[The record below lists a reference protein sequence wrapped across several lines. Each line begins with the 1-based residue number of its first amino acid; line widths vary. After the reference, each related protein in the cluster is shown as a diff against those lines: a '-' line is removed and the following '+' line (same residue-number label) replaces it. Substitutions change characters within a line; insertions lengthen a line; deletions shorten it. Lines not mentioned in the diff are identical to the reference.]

1 MKCIVG
7 NNLTALLAS
16 HIFSDLDFY
25 NHEKQMV
32 EEYTYIPTTASII
45 DILDCLGLD
54 FSIKSFKC
62 CFDNRGK
69 LSAKFDETF
78 VNIWC
83 IHTRGK
89 SVVEKSYIDNLSHKV
104 SYISI
109 NDLPPLESLNILKSV
124 LLEKSNAKSTIS
136 GIEELEDYKKVLWCH
151 DLRLLNSGIITEYV
165 DSYQYICKHS
175 EVDGINQIFDVVY
188 SIGKP
193 YYRKIY
199 SGENVIYSAMRKI
212 YDKTVD
218 DNTVL
223 ESSPTIQIVDNL
235 RLNSFKKFDLLGVY
249 SQWDLGMS
257 LGKVLMRCNELR
269 EYYIDDK
276 KISKNIF
283 ISQ

>member
-25 NHEKQMV
+25 NHESEMV

-45 DILDCLGLD
+45 DILNFLSLD

-69 LSAKFDETF
+69 TSAKFDDTF

-89 SVVEKSYIDNLSHKV
+89 SVVEKSYTDNLSYKV
-104 SYISI
+104 NYISI
-109 NDLPPLESLNILKSV
+109 NNLPPLESLNLLKSV
-124 LLEKSNAKSTIS
+124 LQERVNVKSTLSNID
-136 GIEELEDYKKVLWCH
+136 ELDSYDKVLWCH
-151 DLRLLNSGIITEYV
+151 DLRLLKSDVSEYV

-193 YYRKIY
+193 YYKKMY
-199 SGENVIYSAMRKI
+199 YGENVIYSAMRKI
-212 YDKTVD
+212 HEKSIDENKVI
-218 DNTVL
+218 
-223 ESSPTIQIVDNL
+223 ESNSSIQIIDNL
-235 RLNSFKKFDLLGVY
+235 RLNSFKKFDLLGIY
-249 SQWDLGMS
+249 AQWDLGMS
-257 LGKVLMRCNELR
+257 LGKVIMRCNELR